1 MRLLPLLLALAFPV
15 LAHASALKHSA
26 VLAVAA
32 VAALGLALAWPLHRH
47 PWRFAVALLLLGAV
61 LAGLLASGHAH
72 LPLLLPP
79 VLITGALGLY
89 FARSLSAG
97 RTPLIQRIVCALHPE
112 ALAVPG
118 VQPYTRRLTLLWALL
133 LGLLCATSALLG
145 LLAVPGGLLHAL
157 GLATPWPVP
166 LAWWSTVANGLNY
179 VVIGGFFVGEYA
191 WRRRRFPQQPYAGF
205 GDFLRRVAAL
215 GPAFWRDGAR

>member
-1 MRLLPLLLALAFPV
+1 MLDAQEIGIVLLSLR
-15 LAHASALKHSA
+15 
-26 VLAVAA
+26 
-32 VAALGLALAWPLHRH
+32 VAAL
-47 PWRFAVALLLLGAV
+47 AV
-61 LAGLLASGHAH
+61 LLSLPFAIAAAWLLARARFRGKLLFDVAVH